1 MKKASFLLLLTFALA
16 AGVLSGCG
24 AETQEN
30 PMTPE
35 ERTQLYRTAI
45 ESARDQDTN
54 DAYGIVTSPEDDL
67 AEIVFE
73 MLGVEEGDMSA
84 YALSVSPMNVKAYA
98 VAAIYPAAGKED
110 AVQEGL
116 DAFVE
121 NRKASFEQYL
131 MDQYDIA
138 DSARLET
145 LDDGTVLLVMCP
157 DQDAVFDAIRT
168 SIEAG

>member
-1 MKKASFLLLLTFALA
+1 MKKAPFLLLLTLALA

-98 VAAIYPAAGKED
+98 VAAI
-110 AVQEGL
+110 
-116 DAFVE
+116 FVH
-121 NRKASFEQYL
+121 L
-131 MDQYDIA
+131 
-138 DSARLET
+138 
-145 LDDGTVLLVMCP
+145 
-157 DQDAVFDAIRT
+157 
-168 SIEAG
+168 